1 MIKIRD
7 IKIEINDFDFDM
19 FEVNVGNDTIYIDGE
34 ELQNIIKQGLYE
46 YLNPY
51 LKEGE
56 LPQT

>member
-34 ELQNIIKQGLYE
+34 ELQNIIKQGLCE

-51 LKEGE
+51 LKEDKNK
-56 LPQT
+56 

>member
-51 LKEGE
+51 LKEDKNK
-56 LPQT
+56 